1 MNAQTLARQVESLF
15 SLPEIALR
23 INEILNSSEPLNA
36 ELEEVITSDPAF
48 TARIL
53 KIVNS
58 SYFGFTGTIDTISRA
73 ITIIGLK
80 ELRNLVITSS
90 LTSCFKGISE
100 ELVDMDVFWYHSVTS
115 AVIARNLAKE
125 LKCPNY
131 ERLFIVGLLHSI
143 GRLIY
148 FAQCPELSRKILS
161 YKDQG
166 EDVMIAKE
174 LDVLGFTHAELSAEF
189 LKGWGLPAEIWK
201 TIESYLDPLNA
212 GDFIRDACVLHIAG
226 KIAGSIEPC
235 ATHDYDFNEI
245 EPNIKPGVF
254 DYLDVNAS
262 QAQSCIDDAVF
273 QVFGL
278 LAIIRP
284 SAMTV
289 F

>member
-58 SYFGFTGTIDTISRA
+58 SYFGFPGTIDTISRA

-125 LKCPNY
+125 LKCSNY

-201 TIESYLDPLNA
+201 TIESYLDPLNG

-262 QAQSCIDDAVF
+262 QVQSCIDDAVF

>member
-1 MNAQTLARQVESLF
+1 MNAQILAHQVESLF

-23 INEILNSSEPLNA
+23 INEILNSSEPFNA
-36 ELEEVITSDPAF
+36 ELEEVIISDPAL
-48 TARIL
+48 TAKML

-58 SYFGFTGTIDTISRA
+58 SYFGFPGTIDTISRA
-73 ITIIGLK
+73 ITIIGLQ
-80 ELRNLVITSS
+80 ELRNLVIASS
-90 LTSCFKGISE
+90 VTTCFKDISE
-100 ELVDMDVFWYHSVTS
+100 ELVDMDVFWYHSLTS
-115 AVIARNLAKE
+115 AVIARDLAKE
-125 LKCPNY
+125 LKCSNY

-148 FAQCPELSRKILS
+148 FTQCPEQSREILS

-166 EDVMIAKE
+166 EEVMIAKE

-189 LKGWGLPAEIWK
+189 LKGWGLPTEIWK

-212 GDFIRDACVLHIAG
+212 GDYIRDACVLHIAG

-235 ATHDYDFNEI
+235 ATHEYDFNEI
-245 EPNIKPGVF
+245 EPNIKSGVF
-254 DYLDVNAS
+254 DYLNVSAS
-262 QAQSCIDDAVF
+262 QVQSCIDDAVM

-278 LAIIRP
+278 LAIIKP
-284 SAMTV
+284 GAMTI

>member
-1 MNAQTLARQVESLF
+1 MNAQTLAHQVESLF

-36 ELEEVITSDPAF
+36 DLEEAIASDPAF
-48 TARIL
+48 TAKIL
-53 KIVNS
+53 KLVNS
-58 SYFGFTGTIDTISRA
+58 SYFGFPGTIDTISRA

-90 LTSCFKGISE
+90 LTSCFKDIPE

-125 LKCPNY
+125 LKCSNY

-148 FAQCPELSRKILS
+148 FTQCPEQSRIILS

-166 EDVMIAKE
+166 EDVMIAEE
-174 LDVLGFTHAELSAEF
+174 LNTLGFTHAELSAEF
-189 LKGWGLPAEIWK
+189 LKSWGLPAEIWK

-212 GDFIRDACVLHIAG
+212 GEFIQDACVLHIAG

-254 DYLDVNAS
+254 DYLNVTAS
-262 QAQSCIDDAVF
+262 RVQSCIDDSVM

-278 LAIIRP
+278 LAIIKP
-284 SAMTV
+284 NATNI

>member
-1 MNAQTLARQVESLF
+1 MNAQTLAHQVESLF
-15 SLPEIALR
+15 SLPEVALR

-36 ELEEVITSDPAF
+36 ELEEVIASDPAF
-48 TARIL
+48 TAKIL

-58 SYFGFTGTIDTISRA
+58 SYFGFPGTIDTISRA

-80 ELRNLVITSS
+80 ELKNLVITSS
-90 LTSCFKGISE
+90 LNSCFKDIPE

-125 LKCPNY
+125 LKCSNY
-131 ERLFIVGLLHSI
+131 ERLFIVGLMHSI

-148 FAQCPELSRKILS
+148 FTQCPEQSRKILS

-166 EDVMIAKE
+166 EEAMIAEE
-174 LDVLGFTHAELSAEF
+174 LNVLGFTHAELSAEF

-201 TIESYLDPLNA
+201 TIESYLEPLNA
-212 GDFIRDACVLHIAG
+212 GDFTRDACVLHVAG

-235 ATHDYDFNEI
+235 ATHEYDFKEI

-254 DYLDVNAS
+254 DYLNVS
-262 QAQSCIDDAVF
+262 S
-273 QVFGL
+273 
-278 LAIIRP
+278 
-284 SAMTV
+284 S
-289 F
+289 

>member
-1 MNAQTLARQVESLF
+1 MNAQTLAHQVESLF

-36 ELEEVITSDPAF
+36 ELEEVISSDPAF
-48 TARIL
+48 TAKIL

-58 SYFGFTGTIDTISRA
+58 SYFGFPGTIDTISRA

-80 ELRNLVITSS
+80 ELRNLVISSS
-90 LTSCFKGISE
+90 LTSCFNDIPA

-125 LKCPNY
+125 LKCSNY

-148 FAQCPELSRKILS
+148 FSQCPEQSRKILS

-166 EDVMIAKE
+166 EDAMITEE
-174 LDVLGFTHAELSAEF
+174 LKVLGFTHAELSAEF
-189 LKGWGLPAEIWK
+189 LKGWGLPDEIWK

-235 ATHDYDFNEI
+235 ATHEYDFKEI

-254 DYLDVNAS
+254 DYLNVSSS
-262 QAQSCIDDAVF
+262 QVQSCIDDTVF

-278 LAIIRP
+278 LAIIKP
-284 SAMTV
+284 GATTI